1 MRNLLEHLALV
12 FCMIVVMIS
21 ALLLGMK
28 YGNLDKYPRAAYV
41 VEIRESE
48 DIVIT
53 EDAVGFQWRFEGIS
67 DYAIGDLIILTIE
80 KEGDPNTIIDDR
92 VVDAVYSG
100 FYR

>member
-1 MRNLLEHLALV
+1 MNAWERVGKVA
-12 FCMIVVMIS
+12 CMIVVAIS

-28 YGNLDKYPRAAYV
+28 HGNLDKYPRAAYV

-67 DYAIGDLIILTIE
+67 DYAVGDLVILTIE

>member
-1 MRNLLEHLALV
+1 MNALEKAGVVVL
-12 FCMIVVMIS
+12 MIVVTIS

-67 DYAIGDLIILTIE
+67 DYAVGDLLILTIK
-80 KEGDPNTIIDDR
+80 KEGDPSTIIDDR
-92 VVDAVYSG
+92 VIDAVYSG

>member
-1 MRNLLEHLALV
+1 MNAWQKVYVVVCTIWLLTVFFLFGMR
-12 FCMIVVMIS
+12 S
-21 ALLLGMK
+21 
-28 YGNLDKYPRAAYV
+28 GNPFEYPRAAYV

-67 DYAIGDLIILTIE
+67 DYAVGDLIILTIE